1 MTKVK
6 KILAVLLAAMMV
18 LSLLAGC
25 GGGKQPS
32 GGKTPT
38 QTPGSQQG
46 GQTAEDPNETRT
58 LKIAAMQDSG
68 TLYPLGV
75 TGGFV
80 SVLYAFYEPLYDT
93 LPDGSRVWILATALD
108 RVSDLQYTLKIRE
121 GVTFSNGNPLT
132 AEDVLFSM
140 QKCAEN
146 PQFALNVKVVDFEK
160 TKVIDDYTIDLW
172 YTEYNASQE
181 PGMASMFIMDK
192 ESFDESV
199 LARTP
204 IGTGPYVLEDYVTNS
219 HVKCKAREDYWRGAP
234 KIKNLEFKVIN
245 ESAQMVNA
253 LETGDVD
260 VAYVSISEVDYVE
273 SLGYNVRVT
282 NSGYN
287 YVTLFSMRPDGP
299 LATKEARW
307 AVSHAIDRQ
316 AIVDVVFDGLSS
328 VPRYPSSE
336 SMADFEERFANMHE
350 TYSIGYDPERAKTL
364 AQQSGLAGKT
374 LKLITNGSSDQN
386 TIAEIIQANLLDIGV
401 NAEIV
406 NYDQAT
412 YFSILMD
419 ANNFDIALFTPSA
432 PSMLA
437 VDVMAMYLTFIPLGW
452 TGPVRDQY
460 MAMAMDAISTYDP
473 KERNDKLYEALKI
486 FVEEDPWFSLCEV
499 VSSRA
504 INPNLTGI
512 EPMITGIF
520 YYYNLEFTA

>member
-160 TKVIDDYTIDLW
+160 TKVVDDYTIDLW

-181 PGMASMFIMDK
+181 PGLASMFVMDK

-204 IGTGPYVLEDYVTNS
+204 IGTGPYLLEDYVTNS
-219 HVKCKAREDYWRGAP
+219 HVKCKAREDYWQGAP

-253 LETGDVD
+253 LETGDID
-260 VAYVSISEVDYVE
+260 VSYVGISEVDYIE
-273 SLGYNVRVT
+273 SLGYNVRIT

-287 YVTLFSMRPDGP
+287 YVTLFSMREGGP
-299 LATKEARW
+299 LASKEARW
-307 AVSHAIDRQ
+307 AISHAIDRQ
-316 AIVDVVFDGLSS
+316 AIVDVVYEGLSS

-336 SMADFEERFANMHE
+336 SMADFEERFANMHD
-350 TYSIGYDPERAKTL
+350 TYTIGYNPDRAKSLAEQTGLTSQTL
-364 AQQSGLAGKT
+364 R
-374 LKLITNGSSDQN
+374 LITNGSQEQN

-401 NAEIV
+401 KAEIV

-419 ANNFDIALFTPSA
+419 ANNFDIAIFTPSA

-452 TGPVRDQY
+452 TGPEHDAY
-460 MAMAMDAISTYDP
+460 MAKAMDAISTYDP
-473 KERNDKLYEALKI
+473 AARSEKLYDALKI
-486 FVEEDPWFSLCEV
+486 FVEQDPWFSLCEV
-499 VSSRA
+499 VSARA
-504 INPNLTGI
+504 INPNLTGLT
-512 EPMITGIF
+512 PMITGI
-520 YYYNLEFTA
+520 YYYHSLEFTA

>member
-160 TKVIDDYTIDLW
+160 TKVVDDYTIDLW

-181 PGMASMFIMDK
+181 PGLASMFVMDK

-204 IGTGPYVLEDYVTNS
+204 IGTGPYLLEDYVTNS
-219 HVKCKAREDYWRGAP
+219 HVKCKAREDYWQGAP

-253 LETGDVD
+253 LETGDID
-260 VAYVSISEVDYVE
+260 VSYVGISEVDYIE
-273 SLGYNVRVT
+273 SLGYNVRIT

-287 YVTLFSMRPDGP
+287 YVTLFSMREGGP
-299 LATKEARW
+299 LASKEARW
-307 AVSHAIDRQ
+307 AISHAIDRQ
-316 AIVDVVFDGLSS
+316 AIVDVVYEGLSS

-336 SMADFEERFANMHE
+336 SMADFEERFANMHD
-350 TYSIGYDPERAKTL
+350 TYTIGYNPDRAKSLAEQTGLTSQTL
-364 AQQSGLAGKT
+364 R
-374 LKLITNGSSDQN
+374 LITNGSQEQN

-401 NAEIV
+401 KAEIV

-419 ANNFDIALFTPSA
+419 ANNFDIAIFTPSA

-452 TGPVRDQY
+452 TGPEHDAY
-460 MAMAMDAISTYDP
+460 MAKAMEAISTYDP
-473 KERNDKLYEALKI
+473 AARSEKLYDALKI
-486 FVEEDPWFSLCEV
+486 FVEQDPWFSLCEV
-499 VSSRA
+499 VSARA
-504 INPNLTGI
+504 INPNLTGLQ
-512 EPMITGIF
+512 PMITGI
-520 YYYNLEFTA
+520 YYYHSLEFTA